1 MRALLFAVI
10 LMLASPAFADAPPD
24 RVDEADHLRLQMI
37 DLQKVIVDLQAKL
50 TSCQFQARYQIGDGD
65 TFDPKTREIK
75 RAKKPVKK

>member
-1 MRALLFAVI
+1 MRALVLI
-10 LMLASPAFADAPPD
+10 LLLATTASAEVPPD
-24 RVDEADHLRLQMI
+24 KVDEADQLRLQMI

-50 TSCQFQARYQIGDGD
+50 TSCQFQARYQIGEGD